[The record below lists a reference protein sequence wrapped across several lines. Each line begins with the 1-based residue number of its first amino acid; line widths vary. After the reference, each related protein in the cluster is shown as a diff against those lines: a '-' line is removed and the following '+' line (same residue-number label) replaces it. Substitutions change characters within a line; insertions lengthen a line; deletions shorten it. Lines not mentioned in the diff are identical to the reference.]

1 MLRAEC
7 GNCVHASPP
16 FCRQIMAMLGIARF
30 LDSQSKSLRD
40 PLIPVE
46 KNLKGYQM
54 IGQIR
59 CRAKNNKSNRIREIV

>member
-40 PLIPVE
+40 PLIGLMFHHTRRKKSQRIP
-46 KNLKGYQM
+46 NDWSDQM
-54 IGQIR
+54 SGQ
-59 CRAKNNKSNRIREIV
+59 KQ